1 MVENIT
7 QSIPQ
12 AQHCVREVWI
22 RCQRGGP
29 HRASDT
35 GRCVHGHRQS
45 AKHVHAVPQPQECT
59 GAEWY
64 EEVNWTYGDYWE
76 ELYYITYE

>member
-7 QSIPQ
+7 QSISE
-12 AQHCVREVWI
+12 AQPCVREVWL

-29 HRASDT
+29 HRASDA
-35 GRCVHGHRQS
+35 GWSVHGYRQLT
-45 AKHVHAVPQPQECT
+45 KHVHAVPQSQECT

-64 EEVNWTYGDYWE
+64 EDVNWTYGDYWD